1 MIINII
7 MNNEILLI
15 YNIIPILFNFIDCCI
30 FITDLSYNI
39 LLKNKKSENLYNDI
53 KNLKEI
59 KSLNLESII
68 DYKSNS
74 YIYLK
79 SSILVYLQYIKINDY
94 YLFILHS
101 DPDNNLSNPDKCYLK
116 KVFSNIKSPLNNI
129 IDTLSFL
136 EETKLSYNQ
145 IKYVNHIKDSSFNII
160 SIINDITDIT
170 NITKNNIHLHIT
182 QNNINDF
189 INTLNDIIH
198 SKLIDKTN
206 LRYNYILDNHI
217 PKLINFD
224 KERLLQIIINLI
236 DNTIYFTNDGN
247 ISLYIYETDYE
258 SYLNFCNKYKFTP
271 LLNKTNV
278 FYIRFNISDTGCGIP
293 EDIYLNI
300 FELFFKYS
308 NKTNKNGLG
317 LFICKELIKLMNGV
331 IWLDSSELNKGSC
344 FSFILPL
351 FSNLLIKN
359 DNENSNENKISN
371 EKNTFNVL
379 LYKLN
384 NNDIIFFLNNFSNS
398 NINFIICNNNS
409 DLLNVVKNNKILLG
423 YINPIEFSNLNLCLK
438 FPLIGIGTSNQVFD
452 FIIDSINYPLCT
464 QKIHETI
471 KHYIPYSN
479 KIKKQ
484 TLSILII
491 DNIHLN
497 QVTLSKCLRNLGY
510 ENIGIFNDFIE
521 CKNIIIENNIDII
534 FLNLNQYTD
543 NKFNIIDFIKKNNL
557 HIYICLI
564 TTELSDSSKIKLIN
578 NGFNDFLI
586 KPINSVKIKT
596 IINNFYNW

>member
-1 MIINII
+1 

-39 LLKNKKSENLYNDI
+39 LLKNKKSENLYNNI

-74 YIYLK
+74 SIYLE

-101 DPDNNLSNPDKCYLK
+101 DSDNNLRNPDKCYLK

-236 DNTIYFTNDGN
+236 NNAIDFTDNGN

-271 LLNKTNV
+271 LINKHNF
-278 FYIRFNISDTGCGIP
+278 FYIRFNISDTGCGIS
-293 EDIYLNI
+293 EDIHLNI
-300 FELFFKYS
+300 FELFFKCS

-331 IWLDSSELNKGSC
+331 IWVDSSEINNGSC
-344 FSFILPL
+344 FSFILPIS
-351 FSNLLIKN
+351 SNLLTQN
-359 DNENSNENKISN
+359 DNISN
-371 EKNTFNVL
+371 NINIIL

-384 NNDIIFFLNNFSNS
+384 NNDINFFLKNFNN
-398 NINFIICNNNS
+398 IHFIVCDNNNE
-409 DLLNVVKNNKILLG
+409 LLNIIKNNIFLLG
-423 YINPIEFSNLNLCLK
+423 FIDPNEFSKLNLCLK
-438 FPLIGIGTSNQVFD
+438 FPLIGINTPNKKFD
-452 FIIDSINYPLCT
+452 FILDNIDYPLCT
-464 QKIHETI
+464 KKINDIINDTINDTISYNINIKQK
-471 KHYIPYSN
+471 
-479 KIKKQ
+479 
-484 TLSILII
+484 LSILII

-497 QVTLSKCLRNLGY
+497 QVTLSKCLKNLNY
-510 ENIGIFNDFIE
+510 ENINIFNTFND
-521 CKNIIIENNIDII
+521 CKNFIIENNIDII
-534 FLNLNQYTD
+534 FLNQHLD
-543 NKFNIIDFIKKNNL
+543 NKLHIINFIKKNNL
-557 HIYICLI
+557 HIYVCLI
-564 TTELSDSSKIKLIN
+564 TTEFSDSSKTNLIN
-578 NGFNDFLI
+578 IGFNDFLI

-596 IINNFYNW
+596 IIKNFYNW

>member
-1 MIINII
+1 

-39 LLKNKKSENLYNDI
+39 LLKNKKSENLYNNI

-236 DNTIYFTNDGN
+236 NNAIDFTDNGN

-271 LLNKTNV
+271 LINKHNF
-278 FYIRFNISDTGCGIP
+278 FYIRFNISDTGCGISQ
-293 EDIYLNI
+293 DIHLNI
-300 FELFFKYS
+300 FELFFKCS

-317 LFICKELIKLMNGV
+317 LFICKELIKLMNGI
-331 IWLDSSELNKGSC
+331 IWVDSSEINNGSC
-344 FSFILPL
+344 FSFILPIS
-351 FSNLLIKN
+351 SNLLTQN
-359 DNENSNENKISN
+359 DNISN
-371 EKNTFNVL
+371 NRNIIL

-384 NNDIIFFLNNFSNS
+384 NNDINFFLKNFNN
-398 NINFIICNNNS
+398 IHFIVCDNNNE
-409 DLLNVVKNNKILLG
+409 LLNIIKNNIFLLG
-423 YINPIEFSNLNLCLK
+423 FINPNEFSKLNLCLK
-438 FPLIGIGTSNQVFD
+438 FPLIGINTPNKKFD
-452 FIIDSINYPLCT
+452 FLLDNIDYPLCT
-464 QKIHETI
+464 KKINDII
-471 KHYIPYSN
+471 KIDN
-479 KIKKQ
+479 FCF
-484 TLSILII
+484 ILI
-491 DNIHLN
+491 L
-497 QVTLSKCLRNLGY
+497 
-510 ENIGIFNDFIE
+510 
-521 CKNIIIENNIDII
+521 
-534 FLNLNQYTD
+534 
-543 NKFNIIDFIKKNNL
+543 
-557 HIYICLI
+557 
-564 TTELSDSSKIKLIN
+564 
-578 NGFNDFLI
+578 
-586 KPINSVKIKT
+586 
-596 IINNFYNW
+596 